1 MKLSTK
7 LGKIKL
13 MRLITKANTDSLL
26 LTIYFSINGV
36 QERSTKDNAAKV
48 ILWGT
53 KNKKI
58 SRIFY
63 FPTQDFNISN
73 NPKWCD
79 GVSISKFNS
88 GIYFFYFSRCY
99 VIHNFLIKGK

>member
-1 MKLSTK
+1 MMISTK

-13 MRLITKANTDSLL
+13 MRLITKANTNSLFL
-26 LTIYFSINGV
+26 AIYLSINCV
-36 QERSTKDNAAKV
+36 QERSTKDNGTEV
-48 ILWGT
+48 IWWGT

-73 NPKWCD
+73 PT
-79 GVSISKFNS
+79 
-88 GIYFFYFSRCY
+88 R
-99 VIHNFLIKGK
+99 

>member
-1 MKLSTK
+1 MRFSTK
-7 LGKIKL
+7 LGKVKL
-13 MRLITKANTDSLL
+13 MRLITKANTDGLF
-26 LTIYFSINGV
+26 LTIYSSTDGV
-36 QERSTKDNAAKV
+36 QKRSTKYNGTKI

-58 SRIFY
+58 SGVFY

-88 GIYFFYFSRCY
+88 NIYVFYLRGCY
-99 VIHNFLIKGK
+99 IIHNSLI